1 MCYAILL
8 GPLADPQYSFSEVDP
23 QTLERWLHIID
34 VSGSL
39 PLGSSPHLKGAGVP
53 RCIVSENVEFALL
66 LIMSTNKETTVV
78 VIQEGINNSA
88 E

>member
-8 GPLADPQYSFSEVDP
+8 GPLADPQYSFCEVEP
-23 QTLERWLHIID
+23 QTLEQWPHIID

-39 PLGSSPHLKGAGVP
+39 TLGSSPHLKGAGVP
-53 RCIVSENVEFALL
+53 RCIVSENVEFAFL

-78 VIQEGINNSA
+78 VIQESTINCA